1 MTLRHVT
8 ELSGED
14 NNLFGLGGARRF
26 APGERGG
33 DVMSGGAV
41 AFGKSMTPGAEGGLS
56 GRWEGDCKTS

>member
-14 NNLFGLGGARRF
+14 HYLFGLGGAVGF

-33 DVMSGGAV
+33 DLMAGGA
-41 AFGKSMTPGAEGGLS
+41 AACGGAGTMGAEEGLS
-56 GRWEGDCKTS
+56 GRWEGNNT